1 MSLINQV
8 LNDLEKRGVA
18 RETTGDDTIR
28 VNPVQ
33 AESKL
38 LVYVLAGVLFVGAIA
53 AIWALERKP
62 PVIPK
67 PVVAISSPPLE
78 GVLAITHAPI
88 LSQVQEASSVALTPH
103 SAVVITHVKPVI
115 SFTNSASAVAA
126 SGVLPRQTN
135 VNARMATAGPASP
148 ANKELKKVSL
158 QQQAENEFRKAY
170 LLAQQ
175 GQLKEA
181 VDGYQLAL
189 HLDPSHVM
197 AREALVS
204 VLQESKR
211 NTEAEAVLKEVLT
224 LDDKQTHYAMLL
236 ARLQV
241 ERNAVPLALETLE
254 RSLPYAERLADYQ
267 AFMAA
272 LLQRQ
277 GRHSDAI
284 PFYQN
289 ALQLSPASGLW
300 LMGLG
305 ISLQAELRKDEA
317 MDIYKRSIETHSLSP
332 ELQAFVEQQM
342 KEIKEVKP
350 K

>member
-18 RETTGDDTIR
+18 REATGGDAIR
-28 VNPVQ
+28 VIPVQ
-33 AESKL
+33 EESRL
-38 LVYVLAGVLFVGAIA
+38 LKYVFVGVLFLGVTA
-53 AIWALERKP
+53 AIWVLERKSP
-62 PVIPK
+62 APPK
-67 PVVAISSPPLE
+67 PVAVVASAPLE
-78 GVLAITHAPI
+78 GVTAISHPG
-88 LSQVQEASSVALTPH
+88 LPSQVLAASTVVQILPSALENEQ
-103 SAVVITHVKPVI
+103 VKPI
-115 SFTNSASAVAA
+115 IIYPKPASAVAV
-126 SGVLPRQTN
+126 SRVLPHQTIAKTR
-135 VNARMATAGPASP
+135 VAAAVA
-148 ANKELKKVSL
+148 ANKEIKKVSQ

-181 VDGYQLAL
+181 ADGYQAAL
-189 HLDPSHVM
+189 DLDPSHVL

-211 NTEAEAVLKEVLT
+211 NVEAENVLKEALS
-224 LDDKQTHYAMLL
+224 LDEKQTHFAMML

-241 ERNAVPLALETLE
+241 ERNAASLALETLE
-254 RSLPYAERLADYQ
+254 RSLPYANRQADYQ

-277 GRHSDAI
+277 GRHKDAI
-284 PFYQN
+284 TYYQN

-317 MDIYKRSIETHSLSP
+317 LDIYKRAIDTHSLSP
-332 ELQAFVEQQM
+332 ELQAFVEQ
-342 KEIKEVKP
+342 KIKEMKP
-350 K
+350 

>member
-8 LNDLEKRGVA
+8 LIDLEKRGIA
-18 RETTGDDTIR
+18 REASGDDAIR
-28 VNPVQ
+28 VTHEQ
-33 AESKL
+33 TESRL
-38 LVYVLAGVLFVGAIA
+38 LLYILIGVLCVGLVA
-53 AIWALERKP
+53 AIWAIKRKP
-62 PVIPK
+62 TAIPK
-67 PVVAISSPPLE
+67 PVVLTPSVPLE
-78 GVLAITHAPI
+78 GVLAISHAVIP
-88 LSQVQEASSVALTPH
+88 SQVQAVSSVEADSSPSTGNL
-103 SAVVITHVKPVI
+103 HVKPLV
-115 SFTNSASAVAA
+115 SLSKPGPAVAA
-126 SGVLPRQTN
+126 SSVLPH
-135 VNARMATAGPASP
+135 P
-148 ANKELKKVSL
+148 ANTIVRTASVVPVTNQFKTVSL

-181 VDGYQLAL
+181 ADGYELAL
-189 HLDPSHVM
+189 HLDPSHVL
-197 AREALVS
+197 AREALLS
-204 VLQESKR
+204 VLLESKR
-211 NTEAEAVLKEVLT
+211 NIEAENVLKEALSQ
-224 LDDKQTHYAMLL
+224 DDKQTHYAMLL

-277 GRHSDAI
+277 GRHKDAI

-289 ALQLSPASGLW
+289 ALLLSPASGLW

-317 MDIYKRSIETHSLSP
+317 LDIYKRAIETHSLSP
-332 ELQAFVEQQM
+332 ELQAFVEQ
-342 KEIKEVKP
+342 KIKEMKP
-350 K
+350 